1 MDIVLIILS
10 IIGIIF
16 LIGFLLVLFA
26 YIIERRRKRKQ
37 FEKDIENFYTEYDEL
52 FNKKK
57 QLMLYILIFGVGL
70 ISGMYIITQIEKGI
84 NKNIKKETYTDFV
97 KKHYKKNKHDKS

>member
-57 QLMLYILIFGVGL
+57 
-70 ISGMYIITQIEKGI
+70 
-84 NKNIKKETYTDFV
+84 
-97 KKHYKKNKHDKS
+97 